1 MPTVLLAALT
11 LLALA
16 PQDTTAYDV
25 LNHGRPA
32 GEMLVMRTTDAV
44 TVHYHHVDRN
54 RGRRA
59 EVHYQMSGASV
70 VSGTTWQLPLHGPRG
85 DPDPVDHFAVAD
97 EEFRWT
103 SNDSAR
109 SAPLAPAA
117 FYRLGNATPY
127 DLALLARFALRQ
139 PDSTARLV
147 NTRTPARVEVLAD
160 TVVDLPLGPRR
171 MRLAL
176 VHSGGR
182 NPAAVW
188 LDAEGTL
195 VATAVGW
202 FITVRRGYQDALPT
216 FRAIEIAYR
225 NGVAEAL
232 ARELAPAAVPAL
244 AIVNGDLFD
253 SEQGTMVPRTTVIIE
268 GARITAV
275 GPVGSVRIPAGARII
290 DAAGKTVM
298 PGMWDMHTH
307 FQLTSQ
313 SGTAISQLAVGVTTI
328 RDLAADLDVAVSHRD
343 RADRGTIV
351 SPRVILG
358 GFIEGPGAWAGPTE
372 ALAGNEAEA
381 RAWVARYDS
390 LGYRQIKLYNL
401 VHPDLIPVIAEEA
414 RRRGMRLSGHVPR
427 GITTPTA
434 VRLGFDEINHAA
446 FLFSTFYQDSLYLP
460 QMRAYSAVAATVASA
475 VDVDGPEMTAMIE
488 LLRERGTVMDGTWN
502 LWMSARSGVGPS
514 VTGIPAQA
522 FDSLGR
528 LADANYL
535 RAIKRLHDAGVPVVP
550 GTDGSSYN
558 AELEVY
564 QRAGIPAAEVLQLAT
579 ITSARVMG
587 DDGEY
592 GSISTG
598 KVADVLIVDG
608 RPTERV
614 EDLRRL
620 THVIRAGRVYEPAA
634 LRAALEGGNLRRMRT
649 LAPRRPAP

>member
-1 MPTVLLAALT
+1 MLLAS
-11 LLALA
+11 LLIFAA
-16 PQDTTAYDV
+16 IAQDTITYDV

-32 GEMLVMRTTDAV
+32 GEMLVLRTADSV
-44 TVHYHHVDRN
+44 TVRYHHVDRN

-59 EVHYQMSGASV
+59 EMRYRFSGEEV
-70 VSGTTWQLPLHGPRG
+70 VGGTTWQFPLYGPPG
-85 DPDPVDHFAVAD
+85 QPDPVDRFEVAGNQ
-97 EEFRWT
+97 FRWT
-103 SNDSAR
+103 ANDSAR
-109 SAPLAPAA
+109 RAPRAPGT

-127 DLALLARFALRQ
+127 DLALLARYALRQ
-139 PDSTARLV
+139 PDSTARIV
-147 NTRTPARVEVLAD
+147 NASAPARVEIIAD
-160 TVVDLPLGPRR
+160 TVVRLPLGAQRV
-171 MRLAL
+171 RLAL
-176 VHSGGR
+176 VHTGGR

-188 LDAEGTL
+188 LDAEGNL

-202 FITVRRGYQDALPT
+202 FITVRRGAQDALPAL
-216 FRAIEIAYR
+216 RAIEIAYR
-225 NGVAEAL
+225 NAVAETM
-232 ARELAPAAVPAL
+232 ARELAPAAVPAV

-253 SEQGTMVPRTTVIIE
+253 SERGTMVPRTTVIIE
-268 GARITAV
+268 GERITAV
-275 GPVGSVRIPAGARII
+275 GPAGSVRIPAGARII
-290 DAAGKTVM
+290 EATGKTVM

-313 SGTAISQLAVGVTTI
+313 SGTALSQLATGVTTI

-343 RADRGTIV
+343 RADLGRIV

-390 LGYRQIKLYNL
+390 LGYRQVKLYNL
-401 VHPDLIPVIAEEA
+401 VHPDLIPVIAEETH
-414 RRRGMRLSGHVPR
+414 RRGMRLSGHVPR

-460 QMRAYSAVAATVASA
+460 QMRAYSAVAATVAHT
-475 VDVDGPEMTAMIE
+475 VDVDGPAMTEMIA
-488 LLRERGTVMDGTWN
+488 LFRERGTVMDGTWN

-514 VTGIPAQA
+514 VTGIPAQV

-579 ITSARVMG
+579 IVSARVMG
-587 DDGEY
+587 DDGAY
-592 GSISTG
+592 GSVAPG

-608 RPTERV
+608 RPAERV

-620 THVIRAGRVYEPAA
+620 THVIRAGRVYAPAA
-634 LRAALEGGNLRRMRT
+634 LQAALEGGNLRTMRT
-649 LAPRRPAP
+649 MAPRRPAP

>member
-1 MPTVLLAALT
+1 MLLAS
-11 LLALA
+11 LLIFAVGV
-16 PQDTTAYDV
+16 QDTTAYDV

-32 GEMLVMRTTDAV
+32 GEMLVLRTADSV
-44 TVHYHHVDRN
+44 TVRYHHVDRN

-59 EVHYQMSGASV
+59 EVRYRFSGQQV
-70 VSGTTWQLPLHGPRG
+70 VGGATWQLPLYGPPG
-85 DPDPVDHFAVAD
+85 TPDPIDRFEVVAN
-97 EEFRWT
+97 ELRWT
-103 SNDSAR
+103 ANDSAR
-109 SAPLAPAA
+109 SAPRAPGA

-127 DLALLARFALRQ
+127 DLALLAQYALRQ
-139 PDSTARLV
+139 RDSTARLV
-147 NTRTPARVEVLAD
+147 NAGTPARVEVIAD
-160 TVVDLPLGPRR
+160 TVVRLPLGSRR
-171 MRLAL
+171 VRLAL
-176 VHSGGR
+176 VHAGGR

-188 LDAEGTL
+188 LDADGSL
-195 VATAVGW
+195 VASAVGW

-216 FRAIEIAYR
+216 FRALEIAYR
-225 NGVAEAL
+225 NSVAEAL
-232 ARELAPAAVPAL
+232 ARELAPAAVPAV

-253 SEQGTMVPRTTVIIE
+253 SERGTIVPRTTVIIQGE
-268 GARITAV
+268 RITAV
-275 GPVGSVRIPAGARII
+275 GPAGSVSIPAGARVI
-290 DAAGKTVM
+290 DATGKTVM

-313 SGTAISQLAVGVTTI
+313 SGTALSQLATGVTTI

-343 RADRGTIV
+343 RADRGMIV

-372 ALAGNEAEA
+372 AIARDESEA

-401 VHPDLIPVIAEEA
+401 VHPDLIPVIAEETH
-414 RRRGMRLSGHVPR
+414 RRGMRLSGHVPR

-460 QMRAYSAVAATVASA
+460 RMRAYSAVAATVAAA

-488 LLRERGTVMDGTWN
+488 LFRERGTVMDGTWN

-564 QRAGIPAAEVLQLAT
+564 ERAGIPAAEVLQLAT

-592 GSISTG
+592 GSIEVG
-598 KVADVLIVDG
+598 KVADVLVVDG
-608 RPTERV
+608 RPAERV

-620 THVIRAGRVYEPAA
+620 THVIRAGRVYEPSA
-634 LRAALEGGNLRRMRT
+634 LRSALEGGNLRTMRT
-649 LAPRRPAP
+649 MAPRPGGGR

>member
-1 MPTVLLAALT
+1 MLLAALT
-11 LLALA
+11 LFAFA
-16 PQDTTAYDV
+16 PQDTIAYDV

-32 GEMLVMRTTDAV
+32 GEMLVLQATDSV
-44 TVHYHHVDRN
+44 TVRYHHVDRN

-59 EVHYQMSGASV
+59 EVRYRFTGEDV
-70 VSGTTWQLPLHGPRG
+70 VAGTTWQFPLYGPPGR
-85 DPDPVDHFAVAD
+85 PEPVDHFEVTRTQ
-97 EEFRWT
+97 FRWAA
-103 SNDSAR
+103 SDSAR
-109 SAPLAPAA
+109 SAPRTSGS

-127 DLALLARFALRQ
+127 DVALLARFALRQ
-139 PDSTARLV
+139 PDRTARIV
-147 NTRTPARVEVLAD
+147 NASAPARVEIIAD
-160 TVVDLPLGPRR
+160 TVVHLTRGARR
-171 MRLAL
+171 VRLAL
-176 VHSGGR
+176 VHTGGP

-188 LDAEGTL
+188 LDPEGTL

-216 FRAIEIAYR
+216 LRSIEIAYR
-225 NGVAEAL
+225 NDVAEAL
-232 ARELAPAAVPAL
+232 ARELAPAVVPAV

-253 SEQGTMVPRTTVIIE
+253 SERGVMVPRTTVVIE

-275 GPVGSVRIPAGARII
+275 GPAASVPIPAGARII

-313 SGTAISQLAVGVTTI
+313 SGTALSQLATGVTTI

-343 RADRGTIV
+343 RAERGTIV
-351 SPRVILG
+351 SPRAILG

-414 RRRGMRLSGHVPR
+414 HRRGMRLSGHVPR

-460 QMRAYSAVAATVASA
+460 QMRAYSAVAATVAAA
-475 VDVDGPEMTAMIE
+475 VDVDGPAMTEMIA
-488 LLRERGTVMDGTWN
+488 LFRERGTVMDGTWN

-514 VTGIPAQA
+514 VTGIPAQV

-564 QRAGIPAAEVLQLAT
+564 ERAGIPAAEVLQLAT
-579 ITSARVMG
+579 IISARVMG
-587 DDGEY
+587 DDAEY
-592 GSISTG
+592 GSIAAG

-608 RPTERV
+608 RPAERV
-614 EDLRRL
+614 ADLRRL
-620 THVIRAGRVYEPAA
+620 TYVIRAGRVYEPSA
-634 LRAALEGGNLRRMRT
+634 LRAALEGGNLRTMRT
-649 LAPRRPAP
+649 LAPRREGPR